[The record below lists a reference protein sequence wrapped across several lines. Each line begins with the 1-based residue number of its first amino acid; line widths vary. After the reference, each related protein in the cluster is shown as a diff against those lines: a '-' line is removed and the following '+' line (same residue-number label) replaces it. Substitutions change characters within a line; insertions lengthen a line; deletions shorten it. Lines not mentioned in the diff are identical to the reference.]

1 MLGIGTLGA
10 SSAAYYLDTVASG
23 REDYYL
29 GAGEAAGVWLGA
41 HAGTLG
47 LEGTVEPAALHA
59 VLEGVDPT
67 DGSRLDRA
75 RTNRAPGFDLT
86 FSAPKSVSIMHALAD
101 SDLSVQV
108 RDAHDRAVVAALGWL
123 ERNACV
129 VRRGAGGIH
138 TSPGDGFIAAG
149 FRHRTSRA
157 GDPHLHTH
165 VLVAN
170 LTRGPDGH
178 WSALDARHVYALA
191 KTAGYLYEAHLRHD
205 LTTQIGV
212 EWGEVRNGIADIAGV
227 PRPLIDDLSQRRHQI
242 LERLDELG
250 WHSARAAQ
258 VATLDTRTSK
268 DPNVDVDALALDWQD
283 IAADHGITSETLT
296 ALTALTA
303 LTTRAAPAPLPTE
316 RVREI
321 DEQLAGPDGLTAH
334 ASTFDRR
341 HVLQAWCNQLPAGA
355 PIAEVEELADRTLAD
370 PAIVQLRRGQASVTM
385 RRTDRRRMEAPSL
398 GARYSTAELLA
409 LEQRLLTD
417 SVARATDSVGAV
429 DQRDLV
435 EAIRRHRHLSHE
447 QRRMVRILTTSGRGV
462 DVVIAPAGAGKTT
475 ALAAAHDAW
484 HASGYRVIGCAVSA
498 RAAHQL
504 QTGAGIRSY
513 TIAAIRQ
520 DLANGQAIPPGTVLV
535 VDEAGMAG
543 TRTLAPLLDAAK
555 TARIKIVL
563 VGDPKQL
570 PEIDAGGMLRAL
582 DHHIGGIDL
591 KENRRQHEAWEREA
605 LTHLREGRAHQALP
619 LYDRHQR
626 ITSEPTAHAAR
637 ACLVHDYLAA
647 YHSGDRVLMIAMHW
661 RDIHELNHR
670 ARKQLLD
677 TGYIDGPV
685 LEIAGRDFQPGDRV
699 MTLRNQRR
707 LGITNGTTGTI
718 ETVDPN
724 TRTLTMRTDDGTSV
738 ALPASYLHADTI
750 VHAYATTIHK
760 AQGTTVDRAFI
771 YADDQLAR
779 ETAYTA
785 MSRGATENRIYLAHT
800 LAREPDH
807 GHHQALDRRRELTRN
822 LQRSQAQHLAV
833 EHDHGIEL

>member
-1 MLGIGTLGA
+1 MLGIGALGA

-29 GAGEAAGVWLGA
+29 GAGEAPGVWLGA
-41 HAGTLG
+41 DAATLG
-47 LEGTVEPAALHA
+47 LDGTVEPAALHA
-59 VLEGVDPT
+59 VLEGIDPR
-67 DGSRLDRA
+67 DGARLDRA
-75 RTNRAPGFDLT
+75 RANRAPGFDLT
-86 FSAPKSVSIMHALAD
+86 FSAPKSVSIMHALTNRNIGA
-101 SDLSVQV
+101 QV
-108 RDAHDRAVVAALGWL
+108 RDAHDHAVTAALGWL
-123 ERNACV
+123 EQNACV

-138 TSPGDGFIAAG
+138 TAAGDGFVAAG

-170 LTRGPDGH
+170 LTRGPDAH
-178 WSALDARHVYALA
+178 WSAFDARHLYALA

-205 LTTQIGV
+205 LTAALGL
-212 EWGEVRNGIADIAGV
+212 EWGEVRNGIADLAGV

-268 DPNVDVDALALDWQD
+268 DPNLDVNALTVDWRD
-283 IAADHGITSETLT
+283 IAAAHGITSQTLT
-296 ALTALTA
+296 TLTGRATA
-303 LTTRAAPAPLPTE
+303 PPLLSR

-341 HVLQAWCNQLPAGA
+341 HVLQAWCNQLTAGA
-355 PIAEVEELADRTLAD
+355 PISEVEQLADRTLAD
-370 PAIVQLRRGQASVTM
+370 PAIVQLRGREASVTM
-385 RRTDRRRMEAPSL
+385 KRADRRRMEAPNL
-398 GARYSTAELLA
+398 GARYSTADLLA

-417 SVARATDSVGAV
+417 SVKRATESVGAV
-429 DQRDLV
+429 DHSDLV
-435 EAIRRHRHLSHE
+435 EAIRRHPHLSHE
-447 QRRMVRILTTSGRGV
+447 QRRMVRTLTTSGRGV

-475 ALAAAHDAW
+475 ALAAARDAW
-484 HASGYRVIGCAVSA
+484 HTAGYRVIGCAVSA

-513 TIAAIRQ
+513 TIATLRQ
-520 DLANGQAIPPGTVLV
+520 ELAQGQTIPPGTVLV

-543 TRTLAPLLDAAK
+543 TRTLAPLLAAANA
-555 TARIKIVL
+555 ARIKTVL

-582 DHHIGGIDL
+582 DQHIGGIDL

-619 LYDRHQR
+619 LYDLHQR
-626 ITSEPTAHAAR
+626 ITSEPTANAAR
-637 ACLVHDYLAA
+637 DHLVHDYLAA
-647 YHSGDRVLMIAMHW
+647 YQSGDRVLMVAMRW

-670 ARKQLLD
+670 ARVLLLAE
-677 TGYIDGPV
+677 GQIDGPV
-685 LEIAGRDFQPGDRV
+685 LEIGGRDFQPGDRI

-718 ETVDPN
+718 ESVDPKA
-724 TRTLTMRTDDGTSV
+724 RTLSMRTDEGTAV

-785 MSRGATENRIYLAHT
+785 MSRGATENRIYLAHS
-800 LAREPDH
+800 LAKEPDH
-807 GHHQALDRRRELTRN
+807 GHHQTHDARRELTRN

>member
-1 MLGIGTLGA
+1 MLGIGALGA
-10 SSAAYYLDTVASG
+10 SSAAYYLDSVASG

-29 GAGEAAGVWLGA
+29 GAGEAPGVWLGT
-41 HAGTLG
+41 HVGTLG
-47 LEGTVEPAALHA
+47 LDGTVEPAALHA
-59 VLEGVDPT
+59 VLEGVDPG
-67 DGSRLDRA
+67 DGARLDRA

-86 FSAPKSVSIMHALAD
+86 FSAPKSVSIMHALTEP
-101 SDLSVQV
+101 DLSLQV
-108 RDAHDRAVVAALGWL
+108 RDAHDHAVIAALEWL

-138 TSPGDGFIAAG
+138 TSPGDGFVAAG

-170 LTRGPDGH
+170 LTRGPEGH
-178 WSALDARHVYALA
+178 WTALDARHLYALA
-191 KTAGYLYEAHLRHD
+191 KTAGYLYEAQLRHE
-205 LTTQIGV
+205 LTAALAV
-212 EWGEVRNGIADIAGV
+212 EWGEVRNGIADLAGV
-227 PRPLIDDLSQRRHQI
+227 PRTLIDDLSQRRHQI

-258 VATLDTRTSK
+258 VATLDTRASK
-268 DPNVDVDALALDWQD
+268 DHNVDVDALSMEWRD
-283 IAADHGITSETLT
+283 IAVDHDVTAQTLT
-296 ALTALTA
+296 ALTRRRA
-303 LTTRAAPAPLPTE
+303 TTPTPAE
-316 RVREI
+316 RLREI
-321 DEQLAGPDGLTAH
+321 DIALAGPHGLTAH

-355 PIAEVEELADRTLAD
+355 PITEVELLAGRTLAD
-370 PAIVQLRRGQASVTM
+370 PAMVQLRGRQASVAM
-385 RRTDRRRMEAPSL
+385 RRADRRRMEAPNL

-409 LEQRLLTD
+409 LEQRLLAD
-417 SVARATDSVGAV
+417 SVARATESVGAV
-429 DQRDLV
+429 DREHLV
-435 EAIRRHRHLSHE
+435 AAVRRHRHLSHE
-447 QRRMVRILTTSGRGV
+447 QQRMVRVLTTSGRGV

-475 ALAAAHDAW
+475 ALAAARDAW

-504 QTGAGIRSY
+504 QTGAGIRSF
-513 TIAAIRQ
+513 TIATLRQ
-520 DLANGQAIPPGTVLV
+520 DLDRGHAIPPGTVLV

-555 TARIKIVL
+555 TARIKAVL
-563 VGDPKQL
+563 VGDPRQL

-582 DHHIGGIDL
+582 DQHIGGIDL
-591 KENRRQHEAWEREA
+591 TENRRQHEAWEREA

-619 LYDRHQR
+619 LYDLHQR
-626 ITSEPTAHAAR
+626 ITSEPTANAAR
-637 ACLVHDYLAA
+637 DHLVNDYLAA
-647 YHSGDRVLMIAMHW
+647 YQAGDRVLMVAMRW

-670 ARKQLLD
+670 ARRLLLQA
-677 TGYIDGPV
+677 GHIEGPV
-685 LEIAGRDFQPGDRV
+685 LEIGGRDFQTGDRV

-718 ETVDPN
+718 DTVDPN
-724 TRTLTMRTDDGTSV
+724 ARTLTMRTDEGTSV

-750 VHAYATTIHK
+750 IHAYATTIHK

-785 MSRGATENRIYLAHT
+785 MSRGATENRIYLAHS
-800 LAREPDH
+800 LAKEPDH
-807 GHHQALDRRRELTRN
+807 GHHQTLDRRRELTHN
-822 LQRSQAQHLAV
+822 LQRSQAQQLAV
-833 EHDHGIEL
+833 EHDHGMEL